1 MCKLNKNLF
10 MKICEGMELIFHA
23 CWMVGLDRS
32 AQTHKNRPKFYPVWL
47 KMLDEMLNWFA
58 LAFCSNPQIFA
69 ESS

>member
-1 MCKLNKNLF
+1 MCKLNKNLL

-47 KMLDEMLNWFA
+47 KMLDEMLN
-58 LAFCSNPQIFA
+58 
-69 ESS
+69 